1 MLKNISLGIA
11 LLLGVGAGVAPAQPS
26 MWRQRPQQN
35 PQQTQSRYERW
46 ATDWVRLYL
55 RRNPTQNELLLL
67 VNQLRNG
74 ANPLSVQANIL
85 ASDEYIRR
93 SGNSQIAWANS
104 MVADTLGR
112 PATPQDRALVLDLIF
127 NYGFHTAALLTLQ
140 SRTATGVGTPPLWFW
155 WF

>member
-26 MWRQRPQQN
+26 MWRQRSQQN
-35 PQQTQSRYERW
+35 QNRFERW

-55 RRNPTQNELLLL
+55 RRNPTQNELLTL

-74 ANPLSVQANIL
+74 ADPLSVQANIL
-85 ASDEYIRR
+85 SSNEYIRR

-112 PATPQDRALVLDLIF
+112 PATPLDRSLVLDLVN
-127 NYGFHTAALLTLQ
+127 NYGFYTAALLTLQ

-155 WF
+155 WM